1 MKRNNLFRA
10 AALCL
15 LFAVLAAAV
24 LPTAAAAPVPAT
36 GTAEQTEAA
45 VLRIST
51 AEEFREFAENCRLD
65 SYSMGLTVTLET
77 DLDLGGTAMESIP
90 IFCGV
95 FEGGG
100 HSISGISITGSGPA
114 LGLFRYLNGT
124 AVIRDLTVQGEI
136 LPSGTEPATGGIAGE
151 NAGRIENCRFMGK
164 VSGST
169 AVGGIAGVNTVTGI
183 LEGCRVTGSI
193 KGSHFTGGI
202 AGENAGVIRSCT
214 NAAGIN
220 TTARQNTVALEDIT
234 LDALTDT
241 ESAGTV
247 TDLGGIAGTSSGI
260 IRSCTNNGNIGYRH
274 MSYNVGGIAGSSTG
288 YLADCTNY
296 GRIQGRKEVGGIVG
310 QLEPALRIQ
319 YSADALQIL
328 QQQLEDLA
336 VEAEQTALAA
346 EGSANSLRGQLDT
359 LRQQANTAADTAGQ
373 LIPDIDPENPQ
384 LPDADSLL
392 ALQNALTGSLTQL
405 GGTATGIVSSTR
417 SSAASLL
424 KRLESLNKQMEAI
437 GSTLDNAGSLLGGS
451 VTDVS
456 DEDTDADVSAKITG
470 CTNHSSVSADRNV
483 GGIVGAVGPEN
494 DLDPEDDAMTDG
506 SYSLN
511 VTGEIRAVVLNCTNR
526 AAVSCKYRN
535 AGGIAGLQ
543 IMGLLRDCLS
553 TGAIEAADADCAGGI
568 AGSSTGSIRS
578 CSARCTIAAKKQVG
592 GIAGSGAAVTDCRAM
607 TAFADTVQS
616 TGGILGIRTEPLFAQ
631 EEPITGNLYTR
642 TGAKDPGGIDGV
654 SYAGKAQPLPLDAF
668 LALEGLDE
676 AFRHATVTFGFA
688 DGSTAQV
695 KLTPGD
701 PLRAEDI
708 PALPRLTGYTA
719 HWQGLDEADIGCI
732 LFDLHFDAV
741 YTGYDAVVGS
751 AARRGAKPL
760 LLIQGDFDADAAVSI
775 TAGDAVPPL
784 AEKEICIGMWG
795 IALSDAAGLR
805 TGRLLL
811 PEDADAA
818 ALRLALLKN
827 GEWVDTPFTADG
839 SYIVFAMDTDTEG
852 AALVQLPG
860 FPWLQT
866 AGAGAAA
873 LVLLIAVIVLCRRT
887 RRKKKAAAPAAAK

>member
-1 MKRNNLFRA
+1 MAARKDALFIPDVPSDSAGFHALVEEARQSA
-10 AALCL
+10 DPVSAALGMY
-15 LFAVLAAAV
+15 LFSNAAWLAREMQQGGFDRIVFIARDGWWVKQAYDII
-24 LPTAAAAPVPAT
+24 APSLGVEVPSDY
-36 GTAEQTEAA
+36 
-45 VLRIST
+45 VRISRQAAFPLHFRQAGDLAHMADWVDVT
-51 AEEFREFAENCRLD
+51 AHTPETLNRLLAPNIRVEEMPSLMARYGVKKDERLTYGVPDGLLEAWSEAWDQERADQYREHARVYIAPKF
-65 SYSMGLTVTLET
+65 
-77 DLDLGGTAMESIP
+77 
-90 IFCGV
+90 
-95 FEGGG
+95 
-100 HSISGISITGSGPA
+100 SGKCATFDVGYNLRSE
-114 LGLFRYLNGT
+114 

-183 LEGCRVTGSI
+183 LENCRVTGSI

-247 TDLGGIAGTSSGI
+247 TDLGGNAGASSGI

-296 GRIQGRKEVGGIVG
+296 GRIQGRKEAGGIAG

-328 QQQLEDLA
+328 QQQLGDLA

-346 EGSANSLRGQLDT
+346 EGSANSLRGQLNT
-359 LRQQANTAADTAGQ
+359 LRQQANAAADAAGQ
-373 LIPDIDPENPQ
+373 LIPEIDPENPQ

-417 SSAASLL
+417 GSTASLL
-424 KRLESLNKQMEAI
+424 ERLEGLNKQMEAI
-437 GSTLDNAGSLLGGS
+437 GSTLDNADSLLGGS

-470 CTNHSSVSADRNV
+470 CTNHGSVSADRNA

-494 DLDPEDDAMTDG
+494 DLDPEDDAVVDG

-511 VTGEIRAVVLNCTNR
+511 ATGEIRAVVRNCTNR

-535 AGGIAGLQ
+535 AGGIAGQQ
-543 IMGLLRDCLS
+543 IMGLLRDCLN

-568 AGSSTGSIRS
+568 AGSSTGAIRS

-607 TAFADTVQS
+607 TAFAGAVQS

-631 EEPITGNLYTR
+631 EEPISGNLYTR

-654 SYAGKAQPLPLDAF
+654 SYADKAQPLPLDAF

-676 AFRHATVTFGFA
+676 AFRHAAVTFRFA

-695 KLTPGD
+695 
-701 PLRAEDI
+701 
-708 PALPRLTGYTA
+708 
-719 HWQGLDEADIGCI
+719 
-732 LFDLHFDAV
+732 
-741 YTGYDAVVGS
+741 
-751 AARRGAKPL
+751 
-760 LLIQGDFDADAAVSI
+760 
-775 TAGDAVPPL
+775 
-784 AEKEICIGMWG
+784 
-795 IALSDAAGLR
+795 
-805 TGRLLL
+805 
-811 PEDADAA
+811 
-818 ALRLALLKN
+818 
-827 GEWVDTPFTADG
+827 
-839 SYIVFAMDTDTEG
+839 
-852 AALVQLPG
+852 
-860 FPWLQT
+860 
-866 AGAGAAA
+866 
-873 LVLLIAVIVLCRRT
+873 
-887 RRKKKAAAPAAAK
+887 